1 MSKKVVVI
9 GGGAAGFFCAI
20 NLAIKNPSYK
30 ITILEKSPKLLEKVR
45 VSGGGRCNVTHA
57 CFEEKEL
64 VKNYPRGEK
73 ELLGP
78 FHSFFT
84 SNTIQWFKQ
93 RGIEIK
99 RESDGRMFPI
109 TDSSQT
115 IIDCFMQEA
124 KRLHITINTLVG
136 VESLSKKDD
145 HWHIS
150 TNRGE
155 TIIADA
161 VVVTTGSAAKMWQAL
176 EHLGHK
182 VIPAVP
188 SLFTFNIKDERIEGL
203 SGLSV
208 DLARVQVQ
216 GAKKLQT
223 QGPLLITHWGMSG
236 PAILRLSAWGA
247 RQLAE
252 ISHRFTLEVNFT
264 GKERTEV
271 ASLLLAFKQQN
282 PKKALDTHALF
293 NIPNRLW
300 KNLIAHSLK
309 QNRSN
314 PVQNT
319 TWADVSNS
327 LIERIIDTLT
337 RSAFQVTGK
346 STNKD
351 EFVTAGGL
359 SLKEIDFKTMQSK
372 IHNGLFFA
380 GEVLDID
387 AITGGFNFQAA
398 WTTSWIAAQNI

>member
-1 MSKKVVVI
+1 V
-9 GGGAAGFFCAI
+9 
-20 NLAIKNPSYK
+20 
-30 ITILEKSPKLLEKVR
+30 
-45 VSGGGRCNVTHA
+45 
-57 CFEEKEL
+57 
-64 VKNYPRGEK
+64 
-73 ELLGP
+73 
-78 FHSFFT
+78 
-84 SNTIQWFKQ
+84 
-93 RGIEIK
+93 
-99 RESDGRMFPI
+99 
-109 TDSSQT
+109 
-115 IIDCFMQEA
+115 
-124 KRLHITINTLVG
+124 
-136 VESLSKKDD
+136 
-145 HWHIS
+145 
-150 TNRGE
+150 
-155 TIIADA
+155 
-161 VVVTTGSAAKMWQAL
+161 L

-188 SLFTFNIKDERIEGL
+188 SLFTFNIKDERIDGL

-264 GKERTEV
+264 GKERAEV
-271 ASLLLAFKQQN
+271 AAHLLAFKQQN

-314 PVQNT
+314 PVQNI

-337 RSAFQVTGK
+337 RSAFQVIGK

>member
-1 MSKKVVVI
+1 MKKVVVT

-20 NLAIKNPSYK
+20 NLAIKHPDYH

-45 VSGGGRCNVTHA
+45 ISGGGRCNVTHA

-84 SNTIQWFKQ
+84 AHTIQWFKQ

-99 RESDGRMFPI
+99 READGRMFPVS
-109 TDSSQT
+109 DSSQT

-124 KRLHITINTLVG
+124 KRLRIHIKTLTGAASLHRTENQWQINT
-136 VESLSKKDD
+136 
-145 HWHIS
+145 
-150 TNRGE
+150 NRDE
-155 TIIADA
+155 TLMADA
-161 VVVTTGSAAKMWQAL
+161 VVVTTGSAAKMWQIL
-176 EHLGHK
+176 EQLGHK

-208 DLARVQVQ
+208 DPAIVQVK
-216 GAKKLQT
+216 GLKKLQT

-236 PAILRLSAWGA
+236 PAILRLSARGA
-247 RQLAE
+247 RELAE
-252 ISHRFTLEVNFT
+252 INHRFILEVNFA
-264 GKERTEV
+264 GRERQEV
-271 ASLLLAFKQQN
+271 AAQLLAFKQQH
-282 PKKALDTHALF
+282 PKKSPESHALF

-300 KNLIAHSLK
+300 KNLIAYALK

-314 PVQNT
+314 SVQNT

-327 LIERIIDTLT
+327 LMEHLIETLT
-337 RSAFQVTGK
+337 RSAFEVTGK

-351 EFVTAGGL
+351 EFVTAGGV
-359 SLKEIDFKTMQSK
+359 SLKEVDFKTMQSK
-372 IHNGLFFA
+372 IHNGLYFA